1 MNMCQELT
9 IYKEEN
15 TSPLVEQI
23 YNTNKKI
30 IDKRIKYYSMTNN
43 ISKEEAIQEIKL
55 TIYNV
60 LKKYKGN
67 KNFKAYLLKSIDN
80 TLLNYI
86 RKINTKKTLKTISL
100 EESKEYEDNRY
111 NPEKVV
117 IKELIYKEI
126 RTKIISKLTWK
137 EELIFTL
144 KEQNFTTKEI
154 SSITDMSMST
164 IYNLLTKIK
173 SKSIKYLS

>member
-1 MNMCQELT
+1 MNMCQELI

-60 LKKYKGN
+60 LKTYKGN

-100 EESKEYEDNRY
+100 E
-111 NPEKVV
+111 
-117 IKELIYKEI
+117 
-126 RTKIISKLTWK
+126 
-137 EELIFTL
+137 
-144 KEQNFTTKEI
+144 
-154 SSITDMSMST
+154 
-164 IYNLLTKIK
+164 
-173 SKSIKYLS
+173 